1 MQDVGRDV
9 RPEFAEDVGK
19 GIPSDGPRIF
29 DDGPFRSLDLW
40 LPAYVLNLS
49 RHKQQ
54 DHFR

>member
-54 DHFR
+54 DHLR